1 VRQSII
7 LRVVSCLLISILPL
21 AARAGSFQLS
31 EQSVSG
37 LGVAFA
43 GGAASAED
51 ASTLF
56 YNPAGLT
63 LLDKSELQLG
73 LHAIIPSDEFTNQG
87 TRYNLPGTPF
97 NGLPVVGGNG
107 GNAGINHILGNLYF
121 SHPLVR
127 NSSYGDITVGV
138 GVFTPFGLET
148 DYQPDW
154 VGRYAALRTKLT
166 TIDIQPTLAWRY
178 DRFSLGAGVDIQY
191 ASARLTQAIDFGLA
205 AQAPLGQFFA
215 ALPAALA
222 LQGVPPAAIP
232 GIIAAT
238 RAAYTN
244 AGFVPGGRDGVTEIT
259 GNDWAV
265 GFTVGGLFEYRKQGE
280 GEDGCLQDGRIGIS
294 YRSKIDHTLEGD
306 AAFRRVPLIAAP
318 GAPPLPAFPQP
329 GAFQAVFFDQ
339 GVSANLDLP
348 DILHASIY
356 QRFAKQF
363 AVMGDVTWTH
373 WSRLQQVPIVF
384 DNPGTPTNVLNIS
397 YGDSMRYAIGF
408 EWYAC
413 KNLTLRTGF
422 AYDETPIQ
430 SPELRTPRI
439 PDNNRYWLS
448 FGAKYSPKDWL
459 DIDVGYAHLFVD
471 EPFSN
476 FTDSQGHQ
484 LIGTYNAHVD
494 IVSASFTIKWG
505 GPREKSQT
513 YAKDS
518 KEVSTYRK

>member
-1 VRQSII
+1 MRQSII
-7 LRVVSCLLISILPL
+7 LRVVSCLLIVTLPL

-56 YNPAGLT
+56 FNPAGLT
-63 LLDKSELQLG
+63 LLDQSELQLG
-73 LHAIIPSDEFTNQG
+73 MHAIIPSDEFSNQG

-97 NGLPVVGGNG
+97 NGLPVAGGNG
-107 GNAGINHILGNLYF
+107 GNAGINHMVGNLYA

-148 DYQPDW
+148 DYQPDF

-178 DRFSLGAGVDIQY
+178 GRFSLGAGVDIQY

-205 AQAPLGQFFA
+205 AQAPLGQFYA
-215 ALPAALA
+215 ALPAVLA
-222 LQGVPPAAIP
+222 ARGIPAAAIP
-232 GIIAAT
+232 GVIAAT
-238 RAAYTN
+238 RAAYTA
-244 AGFVPGGRDGVTEIT
+244 AGFVPGGLDGVTEIT
-259 GNDWAV
+259 GNDWTV
-265 GFTVGGLFEYRKQGE
+265 GFTVGALFEYRKP
-280 GEDGCLQDGRIGIS
+280 GEDNGFLQEGRIGVS
-294 YRSKIDHTLEGD
+294 YRSKIDHTLKGD
-306 AAFRRVPLIAAP
+306 AAFRRVPLIVAA
-318 GAPPLPAFPQP
+318 GAPAQFPSP
-329 GAFQAVFFDQ
+329 TAFQDVFFDQ
-339 GVSANLDLP
+339 GVTAPLNLP
-348 DILHASIY
+348 DIFHASIY
-356 QRFAKQF
+356 QRFAKNF

-384 DNPGTPTNVLNIS
+384 DNPVTPTNVLNIN
-397 YGDSMRYAIGF
+397 YDDSMRYAIGL

-413 KNLTLRTGF
+413 KNLTFRTGF

-430 SPELRTPRI
+430 SAELRTPRI

-484 LIGTYNAHVD
+484 LIGTYDAHVD
-494 IVSASFTIKWG
+494 IISASFTIKWG

>member
-7 LRVVSCLLISILPL
+7 LRVVSCLVIVTFPL
-21 AARAGSFQLS
+21 AARGGSFSLS
-31 EQSVSG
+31 EHSVSG

-56 YNPAGLT
+56 FNPAGLT
-63 LLDKSELQLG
+63 LLDKGELQLG

-97 NGLPVVGGNG
+97 NGLPVLGGNG
-107 GNAGINHILGNLYF
+107 GNAGINHILGNLYV
-121 SHPLVR
+121 SQPLVR

-138 GVFTPFGLET
+138 GLFSPFGLET

-166 TIDIQPTLAWRY
+166 TIDIQPTIAWRY
-178 DRFSLGAGVDIQY
+178 DRFSLGAGVDVQR

-205 AQAPLGQFFA
+205 AQAPLAQFYT
-215 ALPAALA
+215 ALPAILA
-222 LQGVPPAAIP
+222 ARGVPPAAIP

-259 GNDWAV
+259 GDDWAV
-265 GFTVGGLFEYRKQGE
+265 GFTVGALFEYRKPS
-280 GEDGCLQDGRIGIS
+280 EDSGCLQEGRIGVS
-294 YRSKIDHTLEGD
+294 YRSKMDHTLEGD
-306 AAFRRVPLIAAP
+306 AAFRRVPLITAP
-318 GAPPLPAFPQP
+318 GAPVQFPSP
-329 GAFQAVFFDQ
+329 TAFQDIFFNQ
-339 GVSANLDLP
+339 GVTAPLDLP

-373 WSRLQQVPIVF
+373 WRRLQQVPIVF
-384 DNPGTPTNVLNIS
+384 NNPGTPANVLNIS
-397 YGDSMRYAIGF
+397 YDDAMRYAIGF

-448 FGAKYSPKDWL
+448 FGAKYSPRDWL
-459 DIDVGYAHLFVD
+459 DLDVGYAHLFVD
-471 EPFSN
+471 TPLSN

-484 LIGTYNAHVD
+484 LIGSYDAHVD

-518 KEVSTYRK
+518 KDVSTYRK

>member
-7 LRVVSCLLISILPL
+7 LRVVSCLVILTLPL

-56 YNPAGLT
+56 FNPAGLT

-73 LHAIIPSDEFTNQG
+73 MHAIIPSDEFTNQG

-97 NGLPVVGGNG
+97 NGLTVVGGNG

-138 GVFTPFGLET
+138 GVFSPFGLET

-178 DRFSLGAGVDIQY
+178 GRFSLGGGVDIQY
-191 ASARLTQAIDFGLA
+191 ASARLSQAIDFGLA
-205 AQAPLGQFFA
+205 AQAPLAQFYA
-215 ALPAALA
+215 ALPAILA
-222 LQGVPPAAIP
+222 ARGIPPAAIP
-232 GIIAAT
+232 GVIAAT
-238 RAAYTN
+238 RAAYTA
-244 AGFVPGGRDGVTEIT
+244 AGFVPGGLDGVTEIT
-259 GNDWAV
+259 GNDWTV
-265 GFTVGGLFEYRKQGE
+265 GFTVGALFEYRKP
-280 GEDGCLQDGRIGIS
+280 GEDNGFLQEGRIGVS
-294 YRSKIDHTLEGD
+294 YRSKMDHTLEGD
-306 AAFRRVPLIAAP
+306 AAFRRVPLITAA
-318 GAPPLPAFPQP
+318 GAPVQFPSPTAFRD
-329 GAFQAVFFDQ
+329 VFFNQ
-339 GVSANLDLP
+339 GVTAPLDIP
-348 DILHASIY
+348 DFLHASIY
-356 QRFAKQF
+356 QRFAKNF

-384 DNPGTPTNVLNIS
+384 DNPGTPTNVLTIG
-397 YGDSMRYAIGF
+397 YDDAMRYAVGF

-430 SPELRTPRI
+430 SAELRTPRI

-471 EPFSN
+471 DPFSN
-476 FTDSQGHQ
+476 FTDSQNHQ

-505 GPREKSQT
+505 GPRETSQT

-518 KEVSTYRK
+518 KEVQTYRK